1 MLFKSLFASLVMMMV
16 TIDYGDEDS
25 DDDDDDVEKE
35 IFTSI
40 SFSDATPT
48 TAGYCTRNMSLL
60 RLGSPF
66 ITIHEIKNYDGS
78 DDEKVWTA
86 RSCL

>member
-1 MLFKSLFASLVMMMV
+1 MIIMVLMVMV
-16 TIDYGDEDS
+16 RIDYDNEDS
-25 DDDDDDVEKE
+25 DDDDDVE

-78 DDEKVWTA
+78 DDEKVCTA
-86 RSCL
+86 RSGL

>member
-1 MLFKSLFASLVMMMV
+1 MIIMV
-16 TIDYGDEDS
+16 LMVVVRIDYDNEDS
-25 DDDDDDVEKE
+25 DDDDDVE